1 MTHTAPLRHAL
12 WLAFFAMASAAAN
25 GDAVLT
31 PGQPQ
36 SAAPSPSPGTAGQS
50 GLAMRVAERLP
61 SVVQIRVR
69 RSEGVAAV
77 AAANTAPGLPVPDGT
92 GSGFVFD
99 SQGHLLTNAHVVRR
113 ARQILVIAPNGQEVE
128 AKVVGSDD
136 TTDIA
141 VLKTAA
147 PLAPPVPL
155 GSSKELRPGD
165 PVFAVG
171 SPFGLAHS
179 VSAGIVSASGRFL
192 PSNPHV
198 AFLQTDAAIN
208 PGNSGGPL
216 FDAEGRLVGI
226 NSMSFSR
233 SGGYTNIGF
242 AIPVEEARRVAA
254 ILIRD
259 GQVKRGWL
267 GAELQATETA
277 ARALGRQRG
286 VLVTRVHADTPA
298 EKAGLQAGDLVIGI
312 AGRPLADGGD
322 LHRFLAAAAP
332 GDRLELELWRQQ
344 QSRSVRVVLGE
355 KREVPRP
362 ATNLAAYDPARSLG
376 LVLQELPA
384 KGGLR
389 ILAVQGIAE
398 QNGLDPGD
406 EIDSLD
412 GQPVKEIHDL
422 NLALGRIPNREMGL
436 LGIRR
441 QGRALVL
448 PLGPRPQVGTTSTTA
463 PGQPRSTTDD

>member
-1 MTHTAPLRHAL
+1 MTHTSPLRHAL

-25 GDAVLT
+25 GDTALT

-36 SAAPSPSPGTAGQS
+36 SAAPSPSPGTTGQG

-99 SQGHLLTNAHVVRR
+99 AQGHLLTNAHVVRR

-141 VLKTAA
+141 VLQTAA

-298 EKAGLQAGDLVIGI
+298 ERAGLQAGDLVIGI